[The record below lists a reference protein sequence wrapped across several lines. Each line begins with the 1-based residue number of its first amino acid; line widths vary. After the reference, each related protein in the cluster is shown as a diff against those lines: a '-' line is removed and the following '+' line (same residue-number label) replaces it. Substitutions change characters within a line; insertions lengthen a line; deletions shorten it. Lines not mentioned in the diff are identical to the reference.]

1 MFFENF
7 VRIIPVP
14 VTLLNVQVSNFNK
27 THPWIQGKNNSFFL
41 YNSLWSLSQVSSKR
55 HPAPT
60 SIPMTNVR
68 THLLIPAYF

>member
-27 THPWIQGKNNSFFL
+27 THPWIQGKNNSFFFCI
-41 YNSLWSLSQVSSKR
+41 
-55 HPAPT
+55 
-60 SIPMTNVR
+60 IPFG
-68 THLLIPAYF
+68 L